1 MREVQA
7 IRAKAHFAALL
18 RTVEQGE
25 TVAITR
31 HGRAIAH
38 LIPAQDDAMACRK
51 DAVERFRSG
60 RRRWRR
66 IEMPTDEILAARRE
80 GLARRSAASRV
91 ESA

>member
-7 IRAKAHFAALL
+7 TQAKAHFAELL
-18 RTVEQGE
+18 RTVEHGE

-38 LIPAQDDAMACRK
+38 LIPAQGQETARREE
-51 DAVERFRSG
+51 AVERFRSA

-66 IEMPTDEILAARRE
+66 IEMTTEEILAARRE
-80 GLARRSAASRV
+80 GLRW
-91 ESA
+91 

>member
-7 IRAKAHFAALL
+7 TRAKAHFAELL
-18 RTVEQGE
+18 RTVEYGE

-38 LIPAQDDAMACRK
+38 LIPARNQEYTRRK
-51 DAVERFRSG
+51 EAVVRFRDR

-80 GLARRSAASRV
+80 GHRW
-91 ESA
+91 

>member
-7 IRAKAHFAALL
+7 TEAEARLAELL
-18 RTVEQGE
+18 RAVEYGE

-38 LIPAQDDAMACRK
+38 LVPARDRK
-51 DAVERFRSG
+51 RARRKEAVTRFRDR

-66 IEMPTDEILAARRE
+66 VEMSTDEILAARRE
-80 GLARRSAASRV
+80 GRRW
-91 ESA
+91 

>member
-7 IRAKAHFAALL
+7 TKAKAHFAELL
-18 RTVEQGE
+18 RTVEYGE

-38 LIPAQDDAMACRK
+38 LIPAQDQEYARRK
-51 DAVERFRSG
+51 EAVVRFRNR

-66 IEMPTDEILAARRE
+66 IEMSTEEILAARRE
-80 GLARRSAASRV
+80 GHRW
-91 ESA
+91 

>member
-7 IRAKAHFAALL
+7 AEAKARFAELL
-18 RTVEQGE
+18 HTVEYGE

-38 LIPAQDDAMACRK
+38 LVPAQGQEVADGK
-51 DAVERFRSG
+51 EAVERFRSA

-66 IEMPTDEILAARRE
+66 VEMSTEEILAGRRE
-80 GLARRSAASRV
+80 GLRW
-91 ESA
+91 

>member
-7 IRAKAHFAALL
+7 TQAKARFAELL
-18 RTVEQGE
+18 RTVEYGE

-38 LIPAQDDAMACRK
+38 LTPVEDQEAARRK
-51 DAVERFRSG
+51 EAVDRFRRA

-66 IEMPTDEILAARRE
+66 IEMSTDEILAARRE
-80 GLARRSAASRV
+80 GHRW
-91 ESA
+91 